1 MTQPFPS
8 VAPGHAN
15 ASAQVT
21 APAVSTGPV
30 PAGASGATDG
40 SRRLG
45 LLLAPQGQL
54 SGDGQLRELIAERR
68 DRRGPDATLWHLS
81 PKLVR
86 EIYLASG
93 GQEAVVADD
102 EAVIT
107 WLQLRFGGRAKTAV
121 LSPELLRQRASAL
134 PPRAPQAAVDLS

>member
-1 MTQPFPS
+1 LLCRLLVAISLQPQPTNLIAMTTP
-8 VAPGHAN
+8 
-15 ASAQVT
+15 
-21 APAVSTGPV
+21 
-30 PAGASGATDG
+30 TD
-40 SRRLG
+40 SRL
-45 LLLAPQGQL
+45 LHVLLAPEGQL

-68 DRRGPDATLWHLS
+68 DRRGPDAPLWHLS
-81 PKLVR
+81 PELVR
-86 EIYLASG
+86 ELYLASG

-107 WLQLRFGGRAKTAV
+107 WLQLRFGGRTKTAV

>member
-1 MTQPFPS
+1 MT
-8 VAPGHAN
+8 
-15 ASAQVT
+15 
-21 APAVSTGPV
+21 
-30 PAGASGATDG
+30 TD
-40 SRRLG
+40 SQL
-45 LLLAPQGQL
+45 LHVLLAPEGQL